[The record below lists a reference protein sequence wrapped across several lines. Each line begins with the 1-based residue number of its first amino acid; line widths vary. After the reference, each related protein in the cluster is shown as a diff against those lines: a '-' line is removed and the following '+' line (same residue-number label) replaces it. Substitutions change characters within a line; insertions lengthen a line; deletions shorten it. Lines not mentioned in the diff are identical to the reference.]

1 MKRYLLADLFSFVAV
16 IHAGSFTQ
24 AAKQLGVTHSV
35 LSKRIKRLEEQLKTT
50 LLNRTTRQLHLTSAG
65 QRIFQK
71 CENIKQDVDSV
82 ISNVNLLQEEPHEML
97 RIHAPMSFGQ
107 LHLASALSD
116 FIKQYP
122 RIQIELILGSH
133 HLNLI
138 EHAIDVG
145 IYIKEL
151 PDSSLKA
158 RKIGMRSMLVCGSP
172 EYFAKHGIP
181 KKPQDLTKHN
191 CLLYQLHSQQQK
203 WRFRGPKGNILV
215 KVKGNLSINSSQAL
229 ASAAVAGLGIAK
241 LPGYMINRE
250 LHQGKLISVLKEFC
264 PKDIGIYAAYP
275 YTKNSPVK
283 VKLLTDFLAQRFDGE
298 KYWNETLD

>member
-1 MKRYLLADLFSFVAV
+1 MKRYVLSDLFSFVAV
-16 IHAGSFTQ
+16 IHAGSFTK

-35 LSKRIKRLEEQLKTT
+35 LSKRIKRLEEQLKIT

-65 QRIFQK
+65 QRIFQE
-71 CENIKQDVDSV
+71 CEMIKHDFDSV
-82 ISNVNLLQEEPHEML
+82 ISNLNLLKEEPQEMI

-107 LHLASALSD
+107 LHLSSALSD
-116 FIKQYP
+116 FIKQNP
-122 RIQIELILGSH
+122 KMMVELILGSH

-138 EHAIDVG
+138 EHGIDVG

-151 PDSSLKA
+151 PDSTLKA

-172 EYFAKHGIP
+172 DYFAKHGVP
-181 KKPQDLTKHN
+181 KKPQELVNHN
-191 CLLYQLHSQQQK
+191 CLLYQLQTQQQK
-203 WRFRGPKGNILV
+203 WRFRGPKGNSLV

-275 YTKNSPVK
+275 YTKNPPAK
-283 VKLLTDFLAQRFDGE
+283 VKLLTDFLAHRFDGE